1 VIGGT
6 STPSTLPALLPS
18 PAQAPPVSEKMN
30 CLTPVTNSRLG
41 PSGTMRGDQP
51 QNDREPR
58 SHITELE
65 DKHTLAT
72 SGLQNGSPQELSDT
86 PSSGEKEMKQVLG
99 HTDSS
104 YSSQRRPVI
113 KSSRGGKKKT
123 DLDAEHNFTEDQ
135 PKNDGPTLTSLVA
148 DAYLRSQMTF
158 PTATASLANLPFA
171 LVPFA
176 FSMFVL
182 IQALVHKGWVPVF
195 AHGWDHWVNKTGTV
209 GSIFGMGF
217 LSTTLCNVS
226 YYI

>member
-1 VIGGT
+1 MIGGT

-18 PAQAPPVSEKMN
+18 PAQAPPVSEKVN
-30 CLTPVTNSRLG
+30 CLTPVTNSRLE

-65 DKHTLAT
+65 DKRTLAT

-123 DLDAEHNFTEDQ
+123 DLDAEHNFTEGQ
-135 PKNDGPTLTSLVA
+135 PKNAGPTLTSLVA

-158 PTATASLANLPFA
+158 PTATASLANLPFD
-171 LVPFA
+171 LCLCILYVC
-176 FSMFVL
+176 SHTSFV
-182 IQALVHKGWVPVF
+182 H
-195 AHGWDHWVNKTGTV
+195 
-209 GSIFGMGF
+209 
-217 LSTTLCNVS
+217 
-226 YYI
+226 